1 MDANHLIR
9 MRQRRREKIK
19 RGTPRRVG
27 QLLTSVGIAMLVV
40 LVAVPATVA
49 TAVSATYAYL
59 TAGLPD
65 PTQIQ
70 KVENDFQTTKIFDR
84 NSNLLYEIIDPTGGD
99 RQWVPINSIS
109 PYLRCATV
117 AIEDKTFWENQ
128 GFDIRGTARAALA
141 NLRGESQQGGSGI
154 TQQLVKN
161 VVLPIEERAGP
172 GRTPVV
178 KIKEVLLSAEV
189 SRRYDKRTIFEWYL
203 NTNFYGNLAYGIEAA
218 AKVYFGKSAKDLDLS
233 ESAMLAAIPQFPG
246 KNPFDSP
253 VEAEDRQDLVLDLMV
268 ERTKFGVP
276 GCNVKAEDAANA
288 KRQNLLYVS
297 KTQRFNIKAPHFSV
311 YAKERAIE
319 LLADYRGI
327 GMEAAT
333 QLVERGGLRIY
344 TALDLAIDDQVRSFA
359 NQRIAAMQA
368 ENKNVNNASVVVI
381 KAGTGEILS
390 MVGSLDYFNDN
401 IDGKF
406 NVAMGLRQPGSSFK
420 PITYLELLRQG
431 NPPTTLFWDTR
442 IQFPSGG
449 AVPYVPENYDRKY
462 HGPVLM
468 RSALANSYN
477 IPAVEA
483 LNQAGI
489 NNVIRLSHR
498 MGINDLNRGLDF
510 YGLALTLGGGEVR
523 LLDMTYLYSVIAN
536 YGTMKGVPRPKDQKR
551 PGFRELDP
559 VAILR
564 IERDDRDP
572 QTGNQKTE
580 ILYDFQPAE
589 VPNLVGPNSKQVTWQ
604 LIDIISDGRAR
615 APGFGYPSALDLADG
630 RPAAVKTGT
639 TNDYKDNWTM
649 GFTPD
654 FVTGVWVGNTDSTPM
669 DQGISGLTG
678 AAPIWNDVMNFLHQ
692 GREIKEFVQPE
703 GLEQKS
709 VCRIDGLLPNGSC
722 PTLADWFLPDTAPER
737 QSTIVQQF
745 PIDKASGK
753 LAVAGT
759 PPENVEN
766 KTFYVFPPQAQ
777 DWYSS
782 LTDDQKAAFPVPP
795 TDLATS
801 VASGAVGDVVIS
813 FPSNGSYISP
823 NLSQSAPAAAS
834 VVDPNNPNPAPPP
847 EAVAPPPGIIQIRG
861 NAKGGN
867 YLSYRVA
874 IAPGYSPSP
883 EQWQQ
888 IGPDHPEQL
897 DNGVLEN
904 WNLAGFGPGP
914 YSIRLTRVE
923 QDGTQTN
930 AVIQVNIDN
939 AAPSASMG
947 LPLAGD
953 LYSPSDEWVDVS
965 ANVNDDQSISRVEFY
980 ANGQKFGEKTSAPFD
995 IKFTIGDNRGSL
1007 DFYTIA
1013 YDGAGNKTQSDLVR
1027 IAIGG

>member
-1 MDANHLIR
+1 
-9 MRQRRREKIK
+9 MRQRRREKAK

-27 QLLTSVGIAMLVV
+27 QLLTSFGIAVLVV

-49 TAVSATYAYL
+49 AAASAGYAYL
-59 TAGLPD
+59 TSDLPD
-65 PTQIQ
+65 PARIK
-70 KVENDFQTTKIFDR
+70 KVEDDFQTTKIFDR

-99 RQWVPINSIS
+99 RQWVPLNLVS

-128 GFDIRGTARAALA
+128 GFDVRGTARAALA
-141 NLRGESQQGGSGI
+141 NIRGEAQQGGSGI

-178 KIKEVLLSAEV
+178 KLKEVLLSAEV

-218 AKVYFGKSAKDLDLS
+218 AKVYYGKSAKDLDLA
-233 ESAMLAAIPQFPG
+233 EAAMLAAIPQFPG

-253 VEAEDRQDLVLDLMV
+253 IEAKDRQELVLDLMV

-276 GCNVKAEDAANA
+276 GCNVKAEDADNA
-288 KRQNLLYVS
+288 KRQNIQYVS

-327 GMEAAT
+327 GLEAAT

-344 TALDLAIDDQVRSFA
+344 TTLDLDLDNQARSFA
-359 NQRIAAMQA
+359 NQRVAALQA
-368 ENKNVNNASVVVI
+368 EGKNVNNASVVVL
-381 KAGTGEILS
+381 KTDTGEILS

-442 IQFPSGG
+442 TQFPSGG
-449 AVPYVPENYDRKY
+449 SVPYVPENYDRKY

-468 RSALANSYN
+468 RAALANSYN
-477 IPAVEA
+477 IPAVKA
-483 LNQAGI
+483 LEDAGI
-489 NNVIRLSHR
+489 NNVIRLAHK

-564 IERDDRDP
+564 IERDVRDS
-572 QTGNQKTE
+572 QTGTQKTE

-589 VPNLVGPNSKQVTWQ
+589 VPNLVGPDSKQVTWQ
-604 LIDIISDGRAR
+604 LINMMSDGPAR
-615 APGFGYPSALDLADG
+615 SPGFGYPSALDLSDG

-669 DQGISGLTG
+669 DQGITGLTG
-678 AAPIWNDVMNFLHQ
+678 AAPIWNDVMNFVHQ
-692 GREIKEFVQPE
+692 NREIKEFVQPE
-703 GLEQKS
+703 GLERDS
-709 VCRIDGLLPNGSC
+709 VCSIDGLLPNGSC
-722 PTLADWFLPDTAPER
+722 PTISDWFLPNTAPTR

-745 PIDKASGK
+745 PIDKATGK
-753 LAVAGT
+753 LAAPGT

-766 KTFYVFPPQAQ
+766 KLFYVFPPQAQ
-777 DWYSS
+777 DWYNS
-782 LTDDQKAAFPVPP
+782 LSDEQKARYPAPP
-795 TDLATS
+795 SDLATS
-801 VASGAVGDVVIS
+801 VATGAVGDVSIG

-823 NLSQSAPAAAS
+823 LLAYAPAGTDPAA
-834 VVDPNNPNPAPPP
+834 
-847 EAVAPPPGIIQIRG
+847 APPPGIIQIRG
-861 NAKGGN
+861 SAKGGN

-874 IAPGYSPSP
+874 VAAGYSPSP
-883 EQWQQ
+883 DQWQQ
-888 IGPDHPEQL
+888 IGPDHPEQV

-914 YSIRLTRVE
+914 YSLRLTRIE
-923 QDGTQTN
+923 QDGKQTES
-930 AVIQVNIDN
+930 VVQVNLDN
-939 AAPSASMG
+939 AAPAASMA
-947 LPLAGD
+947 LPLPGD

-965 ANVNDDQSISRVEFY
+965 ANVNDDQSISRVDFY
-980 ANGQKFGEKTSAPFD
+980 ANGQKFAEKSSAPYD
-995 IKFTIGDNRGSL
+995 VKFTIGGNRGSF
-1007 DFYTIA
+1007 DFYAIA
-1013 YDGAGNKTQSDLVR
+1013 FDAAGNQTQTAPVR